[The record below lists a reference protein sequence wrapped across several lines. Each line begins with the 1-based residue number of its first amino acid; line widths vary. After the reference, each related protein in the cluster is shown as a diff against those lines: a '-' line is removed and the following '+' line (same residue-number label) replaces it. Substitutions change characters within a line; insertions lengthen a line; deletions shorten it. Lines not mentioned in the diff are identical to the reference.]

1 MDILEHNRRAWDRQA
16 EHGNQ
21 WTMPVS
27 PDAIAAARRGEWSI
41 VLTPVKP
48 VPHEWLPDLAGK
60 RVLCLASGGGQ
71 QGPVLAAAGAQVTV
85 LDNSSNQ
92 LERDR
97 FVAERE
103 QLEITTV
110 RGDMADLSMFPGE
123 SFDCIVHPVSNLF
136 APNVLPVWREA
147 FRVLRKGGVMVAGF
161 NNPAVYLFEY
171 DAVERTGSLEVK
183 YTLPYSDIEHLT
195 EEQQR
200 RWAEAGRPLEFSHTL
215 EDQIGGQIAAGF
227 VITGFYEDRDPDE
240 QDNPLSKFMPVF
252 IATRALK
259 P

>member
-1 MDILEHNRRAWDRQA
+1 
-16 EHGNQ
+16 
-21 WTMPVS
+21 
-27 PDAIAAARRGEWSI
+27 
-41 VLTPVKP
+41 
-48 VPHEWLPDLAGK
+48 
-60 RVLCLASGGGQ
+60 
-71 QGPVLAAAGAQVTV
+71 
-85 LDNSSNQ
+85 
-92 LERDR
+92 
-97 FVAERE
+97 
-103 QLEITTV
+103 
-110 RGDMADLSMFPGE
+110 
-123 SFDCIVHPVSNLF
+123 
-136 APNVLPVWREA
+136 
-147 FRVLRKGGVMVAGF
+147 
-161 NNPAVYLFEY
+161 VYLFEY

>member
-147 FRVLRKGGVMVAGF
+147 FRVLRKGG
-161 NNPAVYLFEY
+161 
-171 DAVERTGSLEVK
+171 LEVK